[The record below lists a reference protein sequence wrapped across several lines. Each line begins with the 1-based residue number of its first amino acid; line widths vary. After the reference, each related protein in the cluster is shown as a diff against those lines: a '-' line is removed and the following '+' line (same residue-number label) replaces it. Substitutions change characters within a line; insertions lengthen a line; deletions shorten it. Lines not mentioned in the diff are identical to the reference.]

1 MQATGNKYACKIL
14 PGKNSQGDRRNNI
27 IKEIAVMQRVGKHP
41 YTTSIHDAFNDDGN
55 FYLIMDL
62 CTGGEL
68 FDQIAKK
75 VRLKSPYKMCVWYCS
90 CSIACHAST
99 SQ

>member
-1 MQATGNKYACKIL
+1 
-14 PGKNSQGDRRNNI
+14 
-27 IKEIAVMQRVGKHP
+27 MQRVGKHP
-41 YTTSIHDAFNDDGN
+41 YTLSIHDAFNDDGN

-99 SQ
+99 CQ

>member
-1 MQATGNKYACKIL
+1 
-14 PGKNSQGDRRNNI
+14 
-27 IKEIAVMQRVGKHP
+27 MQRVGKHP

-75 VRLKSPYKMCVWYCS
+75 VRLKSPFKMFVWYYA
-90 CSIACHAST
+90 CSIARHPST
-99 SQ
+99 LPIILSKLVHKPISGNQS

>member
-1 MQATGNKYACKIL
+1 
-14 PGKNSQGDRRNNI
+14 
-27 IKEIAVMQRVGKHP
+27 MQRVGKHP
-41 YTTSIHDAFNDDGN
+41 YTLSLHDFFDDDGN

-75 VRLKSPYKMCVWYCS
+75 VRLKTPVKMCVWCCS
-90 CSIACHAST
+90 YSIACKMST
-99 SQ
+99 CQQFVDDLAYSQS

>member
-1 MQATGNKYACKIL
+1 
-14 PGKNSQGDRRNNI
+14 
-27 IKEIAVMQRVGKHP
+27 MQRVGKHP
-41 YTTSIHDAFNDDGN
+41 YTTSIHDALNDDGN

-75 VRLKSPYKMCVWYCS
+75 
-90 CSIACHAST
+90 
-99 SQ
+99 

>member
-1 MQATGNKYACKIL
+1 
-14 PGKNSQGDRRNNI
+14 
-27 IKEIAVMQRVGKHP
+27 MQRIGKHP

-75 VRLKSPYKMCVWYCS
+75 VRLKNPYKICASYCS
-90 CSIACHAST
+90 CNIACKTST
-99 SQ
+99 YQ